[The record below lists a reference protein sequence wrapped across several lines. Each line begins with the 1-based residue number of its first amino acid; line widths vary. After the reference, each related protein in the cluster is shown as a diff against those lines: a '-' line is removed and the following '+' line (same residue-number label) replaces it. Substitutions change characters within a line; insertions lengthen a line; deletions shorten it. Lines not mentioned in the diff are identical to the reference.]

1 MKDSEEYKEILDKV
15 PSYKQAKI
23 FENQISNGR
32 KIFRLFLWLNE
43 LSEIHEIV
51 HSTKLTIGLK
61 IWKTIS
67 SICSFIYYFADNVV
81 WLSKIGFLS
90 KFLPFS
96 KRFGYFIEWSKI
108 KDHFSLAKTLLEL
121 FIYIYSKLE
130 KTRKN

>member
-1 MKDSEEYKEILDKV
+1 MK
-15 PSYKQAKI
+15 AKSQMVEK
-23 FENQISNGR
+23 FLG
-32 KIFRLFLWLNE
+32 FFLWLNE

-61 IWKTIS
+61 VWKTIS

-96 KRFGYFIEWSKI
+96 KRFGFYIKWSKI
-108 KDHFSLAKTLLEL
+108 KDFFSLAKTLLEL
-121 FIYIYSKLE
+121 FIYIYTHVLKDREDQSLVEKL
-130 KTRKN
+130 N